1 MAQAQPND
9 VESRYVQ
16 LPSDLSCTHAHSFQL
31 VDANLQP
38 QPNKSD
44 SNDESSA
51 QGEDSSTGAKSKK
64 KSKAPKRLT
73 TLTARMT
80 AQYAREDESDD
91 VSTELTQQFGKP
103 KSRRGKTKIGETD
116 TVFTVLSPEAAANSL
131 NDQDLVFGTCSQLE
145 REDSPQTL
153 REMQQAIKASEIISE
168 ERTRG
173 SISGSQQTK
182 AAELSSARSVSRLT
196 GTRNLW
202 SVAARDTEGSLARAK
217 DLDVCD
223 LTGDSKVSKKKEDIA
238 SRSKSLLDDDWFDLD
253 YGKPASSKK
262 TTSLSEKIAAPTVN
276 EHPPARPEGA
286 SCTKDAQV
294 EPTSTAQVPPQQPSM
309 PQYSGFTD
317 AELSKQVVSYGF
329 KSVRGRKKMIELLQ
343 KCWESKHGS
352 SDRPFSS
359 QSQPQTENPRPE
371 ASSQSQAHDVPAQA
385 AAPSRKPKP
394 KAQTNHSRKTG
405 ATTEEATVSTTM
417 PKKSVQKAQIREP
430 IPSVSSF
437 IDVEEIQDSQDE
449 ITPPS
454 SQTGQKPSKEVHVP
468 PSSSFIDIEEIQDSE
483 DEVTPSP
490 SRVQKR
496 YTEIFSNASSS
507 VREPSLDILTKPMS
521 PSPKKSKPATHK
533 ASHAKMTASA
543 SPTKSKQQSSK
554 RSSLPPISTQI
565 TKAVR
570 GQSQA
575 STKPSIGGR
584 SHPTWHEKMLM
595 YDPIILEDFTTWLN
609 VEGLGLVG
617 EDREVNTTDAREW
630 CESKGICC
638 CWKNSATW

>member
-1 MAQAQPND
+1 M
-9 VESRYVQ
+9 
-16 LPSDLSCTHAHSFQL
+16 
-31 VDANLQP
+31 DANLQP

-51 QGEDSSTGAKSKK
+51 QGEDSSAGAKPKK

-80 AQYAREDESDD
+80 AQYANDESDD

-153 REMQQAIKASEIISE
+153 RELQQAIKASESVPD
-168 ERTRG
+168 ERIQS
-173 SISGSQQTK
+173 SISGSQKTK
-182 AAELSSARSVSRLT
+182 AVELSSARSVSRLT

-223 LTGDSKVSKKKEDIA
+223 LTGASEAPKKKKDDIA

-253 YGKPASSKK
+253 YGRPSPSKK
-262 TTSLSEKIAAPTVN
+262 TTSLSEKIASPTVS
-276 EHPPARPEGA
+276 EQPPARPEEA
-286 SCTKDAQV
+286 SRTKDVQV

-359 QSQPQTENPRPE
+359 QSQPQTENARPE
-371 ASSQSQAHDVPAQA
+371 ASTQSQAHDIPAQV

-394 KAQTNHSRKTG
+394 KAQANQTRKTG

-454 SQTGQKPSKEVHVP
+454 SQPGQKPAKEVHVP

-521 PSPKKSKPATHK
+521 PSPKKSKPATQK
-533 ASHAKMTASA
+533 RSHAKMTASA

-575 STKPSIGGR
+575 STNPSMGGR

-617 EDREVNTTDAREW
+617 EDREVSTTDAREW